1 MRFATPRT
9 PTPCSG
15 DLVMDCASLVLDPVV
30 VLLDE
35 MDRLDAASA
44 AESYAEGRKSDVV
57 YTALVMAE
65 CGEVPTTAEG
75 VHRKITMHLAD
86 ADCADTSDGFARCF
100 RHNTPDFVKRAAR
113 DAWRDLE
120 LIAASAANGRLGR
133 EDAARADSLVE
144 TIDCLAQPFFAEAIH
159 AVAAGVRAIVG
170 ERALAA

>member
-1 MRFATPRT
+1 META
-9 PTPCSG
+9 
-15 DLVMDCASLVLDPVV
+15 ASTFDPVV

-35 MDRLDAASA
+35 MNRLDAASA
-44 AESYAEGRKSDVV
+44 AENYAEGRKSDVL

-86 ADCADTSDGFARCF
+86 ADCADNSDGFARCF
-100 RHNTPDFVKRAAR
+100 RPNTPDFVKRAAR

-120 LIAASAANGRLGR
+120 LIAAAAANGPLGP

-170 ERALAA
+170 EKALAA

>member
-1 MRFATPRT
+1 
-9 PTPCSG
+9 
-15 DLVMDCASLVLDPVV
+15 MDRASLVLDPVV

-35 MDRLDAASA
+35 MNRLDAVSA
-44 AESYAEGRKSDVV
+44 AENYAEGRKSDVL

-100 RHNTPDFVKRAAR
+100 RPNTPDFVKRAAR

-120 LIAASAANGRLGR
+120 LIAASAANGRLGA
-133 EDAARADSLVE
+133 EDVARADTLVE
-144 TIDCLAQPFFAEAIH
+144 TIDCLAQPFFAEAVH
-159 AVAAGVRAIVG
+159 AMAAGVRAIVG
-170 ERALAA
+170 EKALSA